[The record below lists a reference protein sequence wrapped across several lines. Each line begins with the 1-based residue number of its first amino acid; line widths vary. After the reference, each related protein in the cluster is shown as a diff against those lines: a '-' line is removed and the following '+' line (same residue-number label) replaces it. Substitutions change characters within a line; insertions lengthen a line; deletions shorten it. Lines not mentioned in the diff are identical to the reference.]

1 MGEVRHMRLGELLN
15 KKDFKYRAL
24 VTVKPQENILAAV
37 QKLVEHDRG
46 SLPVC
51 DDKGELVGI
60 ITERDIVRTI
70 LAHPKDFAKTR
81 IDDFMSKKIVV
92 GTLEDD
98 LDYAITVM
106 KVQRIRHLPIMD
118 GNRVVGMISMRDL
131 LGVEL
136 EESKLHTRF
145 LSDYISGGYV

>member
-1 MGEVRHMRLGELLN
+1 MKLGELLN

-70 LAHPKDFAKTR
+70 LTHPKDFTKTR

-118 GNRVVGMISMRDL
+118 GNKVVGMISMRDL